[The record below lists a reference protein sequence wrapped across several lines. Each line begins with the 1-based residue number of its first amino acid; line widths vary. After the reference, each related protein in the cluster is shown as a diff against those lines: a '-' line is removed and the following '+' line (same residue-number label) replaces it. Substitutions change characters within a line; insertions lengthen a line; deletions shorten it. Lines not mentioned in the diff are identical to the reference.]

1 MKPKLK
7 YVIFRT
13 RWGYFGLL
21 GTEKGLL
28 RSSLP
33 RRGRAEAEAA
43 KRYLLMDLAGVERD
57 GQLYKE
63 LQERIRAYFEGENMS
78 FSRDIPV
85 VLGSFS
91 AFQRRVLQAC
101 RRIGYGERVSYLEL
115 ARRLGRPGAA
125 RAVGNALAKNSLPL
139 IIPCHRVIRSDGEI
153 GGFSAMGG
161 VELKEKMLELERQ
174 RGI

>member
-13 RWGYFGLL
+13 KWGCFGLL

-33 RRGRAEAEAA
+33 RRGRAGAEAV

-57 GQLYKE
+57 GRLYKE
-63 LQERIRAYFEGENMS
+63 LQERIRAYFEGENVS

-91 AFQRRVLQAC
+91 AFQRRALQAC
-101 RRIGYGERVSYLEL
+101 RRIGYGERVSYSGL
-115 ARRLGRPGAA
+115 ARRLGQPGAA
-125 RAVGNALAKNSLPL
+125 RAVGNALAKNPVPL
-139 IIPCHRVIRSDGEI
+139 IIPCHRVIRNDGRI
-153 GGFSAMGG
+153 GGFSAIGG
-161 VELKEKMLELERQ
+161 AAMKKKLLNLERKET
-174 RGI
+174 

>member
-13 RWGYFGLL
+13 KWGYFGLL

-33 RRGRAEAEAA
+33 RRGRAGAEAA

-57 GQLYKE
+57 GRLYKA
-63 LQERIRAYFEGENMS
+63 LQEGIRAYFEGENVS

-85 VLGSFS
+85 VLDGFS

-101 RRIGYGERVSYLEL
+101 RRIGYGERVSYSEL

-125 RAVGNALAKNSLPL
+125 RAVGNALAKNPVPL
-139 IIPCHRVIRSDGEI
+139 IIPCHRVIRSDGRI
-153 GGFSAMGG
+153 GGFSAIGG
-161 VELKEKMLELERQ
+161 AALKKKLLSLERKET
-174 RGI
+174 